1 MHSTKLYRP
10 LSSVFMVANKRFGP
24 VDKTGDKGVAK
35 NPAFSLSHSS
45 SDSEIGN
52 LNYNLDFNKNCV
64 LKLSQLYPQFFMDR
78 KSLFATIKI
87 KESGC

>member
-1 MHSTKLYRP
+1 
-10 LSSVFMVANKRFGP
+10 MVANKRFGP

-52 LNYNLDFNKNCV
+52 LNYNPDFNKKMCFKPFMT
-64 LKLSQLYPQFFMDR
+64 LFPFFSMEP
-78 KSLFATIKI
+78 KWLFAITKT
-87 KESGC
+87 KESCR

>member
-1 MHSTKLYRP
+1 
-10 LSSVFMVANKRFGP
+10 MVANNRFGP

-64 LKLSQLYPQFFMDR
+64 LKLSRLYPQFFMDP
-78 KSLFATIKI
+78 KLLFATIKI
-87 KESGC
+87 KERVAKI

>member
-1 MHSTKLYRP
+1 
-10 LSSVFMVANKRFGP
+10 MVANKRFGP

-52 LNYNLDFNKNCV
+52 LNYNLDFIKNCV
-64 LKLSQLYPQFFMDR
+64 LKLSRLYPPVFYGP
-78 KSLFATIKI
+78 KVAICYYKN
-87 KESGC
+87 

>member
-1 MHSTKLYRP
+1 MKNSKFYQSRPFFNWTKILNLPSGDNFMHSTKLYLP

-45 SDSEIGN
+45 SDSEIRN
-52 LNYNLDFNKNCV
+52 LN
-64 LKLSQLYPQFFMDR
+64 
-78 KSLFATIKI
+78 
-87 KESGC
+87 

>member
-1 MHSTKLYRP
+1 
-10 LSSVFMVANKRFGP
+10 MVANNRFGP

-52 LNYNLDFNKNCV
+52 WNYNLDFNKNCV
-64 LKLSQLYPQFFMDR
+64 LKLSRLYPQFFYGP
-78 KSLFATIKI
+78 KVAICYYKN
-87 KESGC
+87 

>member
-1 MHSTKLYRP
+1 
-10 LSSVFMVANKRFGP
+10 MVANKRFGP

-52 LNYNLDFNKNCV
+52 WKSEIRNLNYNLDFNKKNV
-64 LKLSQLYPQFFMDR
+64 F
-78 KSLFATIKI
+78 
-87 KESGC
+87 

>member
-1 MHSTKLYRP
+1 MHSTRLYRP

-45 SDSEIGN
+45 SDSEIEN
-52 LNYNLDFNKNCV
+52 LNYNLDFNKKNV
-64 LKLSQLYPQFFMDR
+64 ISLLGLYP
-78 KSLFATIKI
+78 
-87 KESGC
+87 